1 MNKKERTRETVS
13 LFMNIVI
20 IGIISLF
27 FYNIWYKYYRPRVF
41 FWQKGNWL
49 ILGVYFFSLVLFN
62 SIFGGFRLGYAKT
75 RDLIFSQTLA
85 LGFANII
92 VFIETIIARK
102 VILPVGGFLGYYA
115 VEIGLTVIIN
125 FIANKIYYF
134 NINGLPLTKKDAV
147 IVETE
152 RGEQYGIVKTSVINI
167 DKSLLKSEVK
177 SVLRKANNED
187 EKQNNTNLKDS
198 VKAMEDCEKIKDELG
213 LDMKILSASFTFD
226 RKQLLFNFLADDRVD
241 FRELAK
247 RLASI
252 YKTRIELRQIGVRD
266 KAKEIG
272 GYGQCGR
279 KLCCHGFLDNL
290 NGVSI
295 NMAKNQNLALNP
307 EKINGVCG
315 RLMCC
320 LAYENESYFEYKKDL
335 PRVGEVIKTK
345 EGTGKVI
352 YVDLFAKKYKIE
364 TEEGQI
370 IDIEK

>member
-1 MNKKERTRETVS
+1 MIDV
-13 LFMNIVI
+13 
-20 IGIISLF
+20 IGIS
-27 FYNIWYKYYRPRVF
+27 
-41 FWQKGNWL
+41 
-49 ILGVYFFSLVLFN
+49 
-62 SIFGGFRLGYAKT
+62 
-75 RDLIFSQTLA
+75 
-85 LGFANII
+85 FANS
-92 VFIETIIARK
+92 
-102 VILPVGGFLGYYA
+102 
-115 VEIGLTVIIN
+115 
-125 FIANKIYYF
+125 NKIYYF
-134 NINGLPLTKKDAV
+134 NINGLKKKKKDAV

-167 DKSLLKSEVK
+167 DKSLLQSEVK
-177 SVLRKANNED
+177 NVLRKANNED
-187 EKQNNTNLKDS
+187 EKQNNINLKDS
-198 VKAMEDCEKIKDELG
+198 VKAMEDCEKIKNELG

-266 KAKEIG
+266 KTKEIG

>member
-1 MNKKERTRETVS
+1 MIDV
-13 LFMNIVI
+13 V
-20 IGIISLF
+20 GISF
-27 FYNIWYKYYRPRVF
+27 V
-41 FWQKGNWL
+41 
-49 ILGVYFFSLVLFN
+49 N
-62 SIFGGFRLGYAKT
+62 S
-75 RDLIFSQTLA
+75 
-85 LGFANII
+85 
-92 VFIETIIARK
+92 
-102 VILPVGGFLGYYA
+102 
-115 VEIGLTVIIN
+115 
-125 FIANKIYYF
+125 NKIYYF
-134 NINGLPLTKKDAV
+134 NINGLDLDKKDAV

-167 DKSLLKSEVK
+167 DQTLLQNEVK
-177 SVLRKANNED
+177 NVLRKATKED
-187 EKQNNTNLKDS
+187 EKQNDINIKDS
-198 VKAMEDCEKIKDELG
+198 IKALEDCERIKDELG

-247 RLASI
+247 RLAAI
-252 YKTRIELRQIGVRD
+252 YRTRIELRQIGVRD

-335 PRVGEVIKTK
+335 PKVGDHIKTK
-345 EGTGKVI
+345 EGFGKVI
-352 YVDLFAKKYKIE
+352 YVDLFARKYKIE

>member
-1 MNKKERTRETVS
+1 MIDV
-13 LFMNIVI
+13 V
-20 IGIISLF
+20 GISF
-27 FYNIWYKYYRPRVF
+27 V
-41 FWQKGNWL
+41 
-49 ILGVYFFSLVLFN
+49 N
-62 SIFGGFRLGYAKT
+62 S
-75 RDLIFSQTLA
+75 
-85 LGFANII
+85 
-92 VFIETIIARK
+92 
-102 VILPVGGFLGYYA
+102 
-115 VEIGLTVIIN
+115 
-125 FIANKIYYF
+125 NKIYYF
-134 NINGLPLTKKDAV
+134 NINGLDLDKKDAV

-167 DKSLLKSEVK
+167 DQTLLQNEVK
-177 SVLRKANNED
+177 NVLRKTTKED
-187 EKQNNTNLKDS
+187 EKQNDINIKDS
-198 VKAMEDCEKIKDELG
+198 IKALEDCERIKDELG

-247 RLASI
+247 RLAAI
-252 YKTRIELRQIGVRD
+252 YRTRIELRQIGVRD

-335 PRVGEVIKTK
+335 PKVGDHIKTK
-345 EGTGKVI
+345 EGSGKVI
-352 YVDLFAKKYKIE
+352 YVDLFARKYKIE